1 MAYPASR
8 SCNNSLKEGMTD
20 GAHKKAVMNRGGV
33 VEPCTTDA
41 RRHMSGVWHGFNE
54 TASMVLPDTRTF
66 ANPFYQ
72 DIAPIDRENV

>member
-1 MAYPASR
+1 
-8 SCNNSLKEGMTD
+8 MTD
-20 GAHKKAVMNRGGV
+20 GAFKKAVMNRGGV

-54 TASMVLPDTRTF
+54 VSPPMVLADTRT
-66 ANPFYQ
+66 ATNPFYQ